1 MFSVFW
7 KTELKIKVHLI
18 IISNNNNYDN
28 ENNKYY
34 TIAVVITAAAVDVN
48 FKLFPCQRRFFCRFC
63 RLLVTFANSLDPDL
77 DR

>member
-34 TIAVVITAAAVDVN
+34 TIAVVITVAAVDVN
-48 FKLFPCQRRFFCRFC
+48 FKLFPCQR
-63 RLLVTFANSLDPDL
+63 
-77 DR
+77 